1 MRAVPPRAHSQYSP
15 GVTPAQYL
23 ARLRALSRR
32 LPETGEKVSWGQPT
46 FTAGGRMF
54 AAMGS
59 YGEGGCIAIATSHE
73 EQAFLVQDPRFAV
86 APYVGKQGWV
96 VAWLAREPEWDLLED
111 LLCRAHARVLAKAEA
126 KPARQSKAG
135 PLKAGKPK
143 ARQSKAG
150 QSKARQST
158 ARRATRKGKVRR

>member
-1 MRAVPPRAHSQYSP
+1 M
-15 GVTPAQYL
+15 TPAQYL

-32 LPETGEKVSWGQPT
+32 LPDTGEKISWGQPT

-111 LLCRAHARVLAKAEA
+111 LLCKAHARILAKAAA
-126 KPARQSKAG
+126 KPARRSKVGRSKVGRPGAG
-135 PLKAGKPK
+135 
-143 ARQSKAG
+143 R
-150 QSKARQST
+150 ST
-158 ARRATRKGKVRR
+158 ARRAAKKGTKRVTKKGKVSR